1 MSPARLP
8 RLTPPRRAAAR
19 PGPSPAS
26 CSADARGSSE
36 FTCGGE
42 RRAWGRLAPSSPPR
56 QEQCPASRD
65 RRLDQRPVQ
74 LTPPRNRLLGVLQP
88 RFPGRKKTPLPTM
101 LWPPTPGVRR
111 RRGRDKIPRLRAAET
126 LLPDWILWTVYV
138 WVRELCAHRRGV
150 CDVSL
155 CICVCL

>member
-88 RFPGRKKTPLPTM
+88 RFPGRKKRHCQRCCDLRHLASDGGAAGTRFL
-101 LWPPTPGVRR
+101 GCGRR
-111 RRGRDKIPRLRAAET
+111 RPCFLIGSCGQFMCE
-126 LLPDWILWTVYV
+126 YV
-138 WVRELCAHRRGV
+138 SYAHIGV
-150 CDVSL
+150 E
-155 CICVCL
+155 CVM